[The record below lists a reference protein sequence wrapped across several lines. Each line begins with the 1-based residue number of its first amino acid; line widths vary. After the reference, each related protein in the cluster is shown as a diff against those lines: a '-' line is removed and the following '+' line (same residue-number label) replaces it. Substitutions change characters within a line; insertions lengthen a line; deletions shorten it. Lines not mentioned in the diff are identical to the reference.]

1 MKPASFD
8 QARKRIL
15 SPSLLLI
22 SFLAIYHLLIPD
34 GSGRNTALQYH
45 THRERETQKE
55 NDNKKREEEEENFGP
70 TLVVMM
76 ILSALG
82 TRSE

>member
-45 THRERETQKE
+45 THTERERH
-55 NDNKKREEEEENFGP
+55 KKKMMIKKGKKKK
-70 TLVVMM
+70 TLVQ
-76 ILSALG
+76 LSL
-82 TRSE
+82 